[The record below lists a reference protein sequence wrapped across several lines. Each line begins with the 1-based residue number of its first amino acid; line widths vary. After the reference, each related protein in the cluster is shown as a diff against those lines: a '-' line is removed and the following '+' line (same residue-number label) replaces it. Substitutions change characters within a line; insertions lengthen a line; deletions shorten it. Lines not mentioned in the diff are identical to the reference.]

1 MKNFRTLAAA
11 LVMGLVTAVNA
22 HAGLTVGNDDGGNCY
37 PFSCLPSD
45 GGTRYQQVYSA
56 GAFSSSMLINSLSF
70 YKSSGGSLN
79 SASYTLSLS
88 TTSKNVKFLDTS
100 NPANNIGSD
109 NTVLGT
115 FALSG
120 MIPDVLT
127 FTGSTF
133 NYDPTMGNL
142 LLDVVVSNVI
152 TANGYGSFFKGTNDN
167 PATSRLYVNSDGVRQ
182 DSLGPLV
189 TTFDFVPPPS
199 NVPEPMPLAT
209 LSIGL
214 AGMAAARRRRKA

>member
-11 LVMGLVTAVNA
+11 LVMGLATVVNA
-22 HAGLTVGNDDGGNCY
+22 HAGVTVGNYATGNCY
-37 PFSCLPSD
+37 PFSCLPTD
-45 GGTRYQQVYSA
+45 GGTHYQQVYA
-56 GAFSSSMLINSLSF
+56 AAAFSGGLQINSLSF
-70 YKSSGGSLN
+70 YKDTGGSMN

-88 TTSKNVKFLDTS
+88 TTSKKVKFLDTS
-100 NPANNIGSD
+100 DPANNIGSD

-115 FALSG
+115 FAVSG
-120 MIPDVLT
+120 MMPDVLT

-152 TANGYGSFFKGTNDN
+152 SANGYGSFFKATNSDS
-167 PATSRLYVNSDGVRQ
+167 ATSRLYVNSFGTGQ
-182 DSLGPLV
+182 DSFGPLV
-189 TTFDFVPPPS
+189 TTFDYVQPAS
-199 NVPEPMPLAT
+199 NVPEPMTLAT
-209 LSIGL
+209 LGLGL